1 MYPTFWM
8 LRNFFCK
15 QTAALHF
22 RPFRPKRKHAH
33 LPPKTQDP
41 GRVLPIETSK
51 VKRCHDILLGV
62 PVYEASGNEDN
73 DAAAASSN
81 SLWRY
86 VHSVEICVFFR
97 HSDIFVKSIFSETRL
112 SRANYLG
119 LKIIKIRSQR
129 LKNCKNGDFC
139 PFLIS
144 KIAFT

>member
-1 MYPTFWM
+1 M

-86 VHSVEICVFFR
+86 VHSVEICGFFR
-97 HSDIFVKSIFSETRL
+97 HSDFYVKSILVELNPQKLCLRNL
-112 SRANYLG
+112 
-119 LKIIKIRSQR
+119 IKTEKNQNQS
-129 LKNCKNGDFC
+129 LEGKNC
-139 PFLIS
+139 
-144 KIAFT
+144 